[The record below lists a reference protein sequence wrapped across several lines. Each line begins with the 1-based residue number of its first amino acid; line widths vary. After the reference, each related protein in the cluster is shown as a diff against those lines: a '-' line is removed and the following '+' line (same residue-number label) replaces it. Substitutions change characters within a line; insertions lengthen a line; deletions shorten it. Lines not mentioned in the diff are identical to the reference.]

1 MIMNGNSALNGDSRA
16 HFKKSL
22 AVQVAD
28 LENRWASEQRWRG
41 IVRPYSAEDVVRLRG
56 SLRIEHSV
64 ARAGAERLRLL
75 LEDREL
81 VRTFGAITGSQA
93 VQMVRA
99 GLEAIY
105 VSGWQVAGDNNLSGH
120 TYPDMSLYP
129 SNSVPT
135 FVRRLNNALLRAD
148 QIECTEG
155 HVTRNWMAPILADA
169 EAGFGGPLHAYELTR
184 SLIEAGAAGVHFE
197 DQLAAEKKCGHMGG
211 KVLVP
216 TSQFIR
222 TLCAARLAADVLDV
236 PTVLFARTDAEGAR
250 LLTSDIDQRDHEFM
264 TGERTA
270 EGYFQVRGGLDSA
283 IARALA
289 YAPYAD
295 LLWCETKTPDIDE
308 ARKFAEAV
316 HARFPGKL
324 LAYNCSP
331 SFNWTAKLGSE
342 QVATF
347 QRELAALGYRFQ
359 FITLA
364 GWHVINLRTYQLA
377 VDYADRGMSAY
388 VDVQDEEFD
397 LEESGYTAVRHQR
410 EVGAGYFDAVLNA
423 VSGGEASTSALAGS
437 TEEAQFETVA
447 GH

>member
-1 MIMNGNSALNGDSRA
+1 MNGNSALNGDSRA